1 VTVETGAPE
10 QPGPAPAAGT
20 SVRARPPS
28 PDGDGGRSDPTGTR
42 RFGLQLVALPSIWL
56 FVFLVVPVLVLLAWS
71 FRPPGIASFTAGQSW
86 TIEAYVRN
94 ITTTVFMTNL
104 VKTVASV
111 FVIALAAVVFSY
123 PIAYVLARVATE
135 RRYLLLSLIVAPA
148 LVSYMLRL
156 FAWRS
161 LLGSNGVFNHVLMT
175 TGITSEPVG
184 LLLYNRFAVIL
195 VLTYVWLPFAAL
207 PIFARLEQMGSDLAE
222 AAQDLGASRWSTFRR
237 ITLPLSMPGV
247 YAAFFFVFIPT
258 LGDFATAA
266 IVGGSGGRMFGNVI
280 RGVVGTPDYPS
291 GAVLAVLLFAV
302 AATAMVVAFRV
313 LRIEDV
319 TDLG

>member
-1 VTVETGAPE
+1 VATGTGELPAELEPASGVTT
-10 QPGPAPAAGT
+10 PA
-20 SVRARPPS
+20 R
-28 PDGDGGRSDPTGTR
+28 GDGGGGRKPDPTGSR
-42 RFGLQLVALPSIWL
+42 RFGLQLVTLPSIWL
-56 FVFLVVPVLVLLAWS
+56 LVFLVAPVVVLLLWS

-86 TIEAYVRN
+86 TLEAYVRN
-94 ITTTVFMTNL
+94 VTTTVFMTNL
-104 VKTVASV
+104 VVTVASV
-111 FVIALAAVVFSY
+111 FAIALAAVVFSY

-135 RRYLLLSLIVAPA
+135 RRYLLLSLIIAPA

-161 LLGSNGVFNHVLMT
+161 LLGGNGVFNYVLMR
-175 TGITSEPVG
+175 TGLVTEPVG
-184 LLLYNRFAVIL
+184 VLLYNRFAVIL
-195 VLTYVWLPFAAL
+195 VLTYIWLPFAAL
-207 PIFARLEQMGSDLAE
+207 PIFARLEQMKSNLTE
-222 AAQDLGASRWSTFRR
+222 AAQDLGASRWNTFRR
-237 ITLPLSMPGV
+237 VTLPLSMPGV

-280 RGVVGTPDYPS
+280 RGVVGTPDYAS

-302 AATAMVVAFRV
+302 AAAAMFIAYRV
-313 LRIEDV
+313 LKIEDV